1 MDRDHTRAPDL
12 ADMLGGE
19 TPDATAEDAPSFLSF
34 ERCGRS
40 FAVDAHVVEAI
51 VKTPPVTSI
60 PYPPPSVAG
69 VAPVRGRVRIV
80 ICPANEPDT
89 PSARLVLLSGDGQ
102 LALAADRVAGIVADP
117 ANADTLNPE
126 DLIAG

>member
-1 MDRDHTRAPDL
+1 MQDQEWALEHPQ
-12 ADMLGGE
+12 G
-19 TPDATAEDAPSFLSF
+19 P
-34 ERCGRS
+34 
-40 FAVDAHVVEAI
+40 
-51 VKTPPVTSI
+51 
-60 PYPPPSVAG
+60 VAG

-117 ANADTLNPE
+117 ANADTLDPE
-126 DLIAG
+126 GLIAG